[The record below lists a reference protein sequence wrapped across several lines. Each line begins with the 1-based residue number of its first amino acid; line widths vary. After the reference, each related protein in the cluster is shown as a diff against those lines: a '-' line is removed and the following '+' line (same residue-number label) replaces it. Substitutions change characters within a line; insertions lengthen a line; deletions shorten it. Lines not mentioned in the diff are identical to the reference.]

1 MDKSI
6 SDVIQEKLDGDKDFQ
21 ESLANL
27 KDDEKVNIIESKRKE
42 LLEAEFKAL
51 SEKAEKATK
60 AEELANNY
68 KKRAEGVEAELKKY
82 KPVTEDKG
90 LSTKDFY
97 ALTNAKVPEED
108 VDDVVEYAK
117 FKNIPVSEAL
127 KSPVVKATLAEKAE
141 ARKTAQATQTR
152 STRSQNAQPDGAAI
166 LQDMQKGEDSMPE
179 PGSKE
184 AEAAFWARRGRKP
197 Q

>member
-6 SDVIQEKLDGDKDFQ
+6 SDVIQEKLDGDNDFQ